1 MSKKKN
7 NKDPATSDEEDEV
20 DLRAYIKQLH
30 DKTEKTIADS
40 VVNIR
45 NYVDQKYTA
54 LKGFLDQNTAEI
66 NKVRTVSLETK
77 TSASEI
83 LKRVDS
89 LEERVHHLEEVNKE
103 LTDELKHFRE
113 TEDVQAIQIN
123 TLKYRLEDQTNRNCR
138 RTLIV
143 RGIPEVPNEKW
154 NDTKPLLASNIAKL
168 CKLPEDGMMKA
179 IERAHR
185 SKMLKND
192 KKAGRRDIHV
202 LFFDW
207 NIAQEVLTEFIKH
220 GRGQNV
226 YIEQRYGPDTTW
238 RRNKAK
244 KERRTLLDQGTITC
258 GFVDFPAVM
267 LVKYKEEDQKYIK
280 HKDFSKL
287 EVVRE
292 DKD

>member
-7 NKDPATSDEEDEV
+7 KETANSDEEDEI

-30 DKTEKTIADS
+30 DKTQTTIADS
-40 VVNIR
+40 VVNIK
-45 NYVDQKYTA
+45 NYVDQKYTV
-54 LKGFLDQNTAEI
+54 LKGFIDQNTAEI

-89 LEERVHHLEEVNKE
+89 LEERVHHLEEVNNE
-103 LTDELKHFRE
+103 LTEELKHSRE

-143 RGIPEVPNEKW
+143 RGIAELPNEKW
-154 NDTKPLLASNIAKL
+154 DDTKSLLASNIAKL
-168 CKLPEDGMMKA
+168 CKLPQDGMMKA

-185 SKMLKND
+185 SKMRKND

-220 GRGQNV
+220 GRGQDV

-238 RRNKAK
+238 RRNQAK
-244 KERRTLLDQGTITC
+244 KERRKLLDEGVITC
-258 GFVDFPAVM
+258 GFVDFPAIL
-267 LVKYKEEDQKYIK
+267 LVKYTEDDTKYTK
-280 HKDFSKL
+280 HKDFSRL

-292 DKD
+292 DHDE